1 LDPDRA
7 GLLAGLVTGDTRGL
21 STARADQLTDAG
33 LSHLVAVSGSNVAL
47 VLAGVL
53 GLARAAGV
61 GIRRRRWIGLAAVCW
76 FALLARAEPSIL
88 RASVMAA
95 LVLLAGVL
103 GRGLHPP
110 YTLAIAVLLVLL
122 ADPAL
127 AGQLGFELSVLA
139 TAGVLVL
146 APPLARHLPGPR
158 PLRLLVAASL
168 GAQLGVAPLLLRVE
182 GAVPLA
188 AISANLV
195 AVPAATIASVI
206 GGVAA
211 FAAQLSV
218 VVGGAIAWFAGSP
231 LGLILW
237 AGQRFADG
245 PRLVPADLLTPVAII
260 LAFVVLAWRRVPRWG
275 VPRLAAAG
283 LVAAVVLWIVP
294 GVREPGVPPTLTLT
308 AFDVGQ
314 GDALL
319 VEAPPG
325 ARMLV
330 DGGPDPSLALR
341 ELRARGIRRLDA
353 VALTHPHTDHSGG
366 LPAVLATIEVGMLLV
381 GPTPL
386 EALDEVAPSAIATYR
401 AAAARGVPVQAI
413 AAGQRFT
420 LGSAQVEVLSPP
432 ADGSLGDEPNENSLV
447 LRLSGPEGAM
457 LLAGDIE
464 VAAQTRLLA
473 RPDRLRAAI
482 LKVPHH
488 GGDTN
493 APGFFAAVGAEIAVV
508 SVGAGNDYGHP
519 SRAVLGA
526 LRRVDLRRT
535 DTDGTVTVT
544 LAPPGLRAATAERA
558 ADYDRGHAH
567 PPADVPVDRA
577 RGAVVASGQLDT
589 RRCRGSSSVL
599 TSCSQSPDCRLCG
612 PGVPVVWKPLHATP
626 AAR

>member
-95 LVLLAGVL
+95 LVLLAGAL

-195 AVPAATIASVI
+195 AVPAATVASVI

-231 LGLILW
+231 LGVILW

-245 PRLVPADLLTPVAII
+245 PRLAPADLLTPVTIV
-260 LAFVVLAWRRVPRWG
+260 LAFVCLAWRRVL
-275 VPRLAAAG
+275 RLAAAG

-294 GVREPGVPPTLTLT
+294 SVRQPGVPPTLTLT

-366 LPAVLATIEVGMLLV
+366 LPAVLAAIEVGVLLV

-386 EALDEVAPSAIATYR
+386 DALDEVAPSAVATYR
-401 AAAARGVPVQAI
+401 AAVVRGVPVQTI

-420 LGSAQVEVLSPP
+420 FGSAQVEVLSPP

-447 LRLSGPEGAM
+447 LRLAVPEGVM
-457 LLAGDIE
+457 LLAGDVE

-493 APGFFAAVGAEIAVV
+493 APGFFAAVGAEVAVV

-519 SRAVLGA
+519 SRAVLDA
-526 LRRVDLRRT
+526 LRRADLRRT

-544 LAPPGLRAATAERA
+544 LAPTGLRSATAKGPPG
-558 ADYDRGHAH
+558 YDRGHAR
-567 PPADVPVDRA
+567 PPADVPVGRA
-577 RGAVVASGQLDT
+577 RGAAVASG
-589 RRCRGSSSVL
+589 RRADPRRAAGRGRPRSLRPGAGGELQSSSACEGKWQV
-599 TSCSQSPDCRLCG
+599 THQ
-612 PGVPVVWKPLHATP
+612 V
-626 AAR
+626 